1 MGGRLGGSQGKD
13 VGLEGEGLGPAQVSL
28 GMQIQILDLWGREED
43 EASEALTVSTKF
55 KEKPKKPQ

>member
-1 MGGRLGGSQGKD
+1 M
-13 VGLEGEGLGPAQVSL
+13 GLEGEGLGPAQVSL